1 MADLGWDDIV
11 AEAGDRFNVP
21 PEGKYVA
28 VIEEAESTVSKSTGN
43 PMIAVKLKISEGPH
57 AGKRPK
63 TTYVV
68 KSAKAAGMLLG
79 HLKAVGITAETLKKH
94 SPTMP
99 QIAAVM
105 VGKRV
110 SIEVKHEEYRGE
122 TQAVVNF
129 TMRQPEGGA
138 VEVTS
143 FPPITAETTVS
154 AGSSAPASGFTSDP
168 GF

>member
-1 MADLGWDDIV
+1 MADLPWDDIV
-11 AEAGDRFNVP
+11 AEAGDRYNVP

-28 VIEEAESTVSKSTGN
+28 VIEEAEAAVSKNSGN
-43 PMIAVKLKISEGPH
+43 QMIAVKLKISEGPQ

-63 TTYVV
+63 KVYVV

-94 SPTMP
+94 SPTMT

-110 SIEVKHEEYRGE
+110 AIEVKHEEYRGE

-143 FPPITAETTVS
+143 FPPVTAQTTVS
-154 AGSSAPASGFTSDP
+154 AGSSAPAAGFTTDP

>member
-1 MADLGWDDIV
+1 MADLGWDEIV
-11 AEAGDRFNVP
+11 SEAGDRFNVP
-21 PEGKYVA
+21 PEGKYTA
-28 VIEEAESTVSKSTGN
+28 TIEEAEATVSKNTGN
-43 PMIAVKLKISEGPH
+43 PMIAVKLKIAEGPH

-79 HLKAVGITAETLKKH
+79 HLKAVGIDAETLKKH
-94 SPTMP
+94 KPSMA

-138 VEVTS
+138 IAVTS
-143 FPPITAETTVS
+143 FPPVSAETTVA
-154 AGSSAPASGFTSDP
+154 AGASAPAAGFTTDP